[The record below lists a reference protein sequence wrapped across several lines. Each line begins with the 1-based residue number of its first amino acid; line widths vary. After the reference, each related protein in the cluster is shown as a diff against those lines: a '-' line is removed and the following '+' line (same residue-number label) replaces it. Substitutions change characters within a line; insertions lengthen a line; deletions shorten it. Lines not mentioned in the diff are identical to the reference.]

1 MIADKLSNEKL
12 NMIVAELFIIG
23 RKPNLSLVFYHLI
36 LFCFTKNYETKFNT
50 LFYYEDFN
58 QTRASKNRI

>member
-12 NMIVAELFIIG
+12 KMIVTELFIIG

-36 LFCFTKNYETKFNT
+36 LFCSTKNYETKFNA
-50 LFYYEDFN
+50 LFYYEDFK
-58 QTRASKNRI
+58 QTRASKNCI